1 MARCC
6 TKVQTF
12 LETHYKPL
20 NNTNS
25 HNLDFCRLIFCCTT
39 WNSGKKLYWD
49 RSKHIIMDLSFFKC
63 LNSGTCAFYDSSSRS
78 PSFSVRRRRPIRPKL
93 SKRRMQLKSPR
104 KEMDTKAQQFH
115 SVKIWS
121 FFSYLEFLRET
132 DFRFWK
138 KLEKMP
144 IWQF

>member
-1 MARCC
+1 MLNKSTNILRNSFKSHWITQILTIWIFVDSFFVAP
-6 TKVQTF
+6 
-12 LETHYKPL
+12 LEILGK
-20 NNTNS
+20 S
-25 HNLDFCRLIFCCTT
+25 FIEIGASISS
-39 WNSGKKLYWD
+39 WN
-49 RSKHIIMDLSFFKC
+49 LSFFKC

-132 DFRFWK
+132 DFRF
-138 KLEKMP
+138 
-144 IWQF
+144 